1 MGNKQQARTAGKSG
15 YIQRLLIVMVTLVLL
30 VIISAGML
38 ILRNYVQRMNEK
50 ATTTSALASSSPVPK
65 PIFEDTF
72 ANNKKGWY
80 VGQSAGYAR
89 LITNNGLMLTDTNH
103 TIMVESL
110 PISQQF
116 EDVTITTTFT
126 FVSGG
131 KQDSVG
137 LYVRGDSNLDHDY
150 RIEIFGDNT
159 YAISKE
165 SIDAR
170 NGQEIT
176 FLVPPTTTPLL
187 NPRGQANTLTLTM
200 DVSTLT
206 LSINGKVASQI
217 TDTEYTTGQ
226 VALFVSNDPTSN
238 GVVGLFSS
246 ISITPIIDSKHSPQ

>member
-1 MGNKQQARTAGKSG
+1 MGNEQQAHAANKRGHA
-15 YIQRLLIVMVTLVLL
+15 QRLLIVIVTLALL
-30 VIISAGML
+30 AIISGGML
-38 ILRNYVQRMNEK
+38 ILRSYVQRINER
-50 ATTTSALASSSPVPK
+50 ATTTSAIASSSLTPQ

-89 LITNNGLMLTDTNH
+89 LLTANGLMLTDTNH

-116 EDVTITTTFT
+116 KNVTVTTTVT

-150 RIEIFGDNT
+150 RIEIFGNNT

-165 SIDAR
+165 SIDDR

-187 NPRGQANTLTLTM
+187 KPLGQANTLALTM
-200 DVSTLT
+200 NGSTLT
-206 LSINGKVASQI
+206 LSINGKVASQVV
-217 TDTEYTTGQ
+217 DTEYTTGQ
-226 VALFVSNDPTSN
+226 IALFVSNDPAST

-246 ISITPIIDSKHSPQ
+246 ISILPVPDSRNTTN

>member
-1 MGNKQQARTAGKSG
+1 MGNEQQTHTTSKRSHA
-15 YIQRLLIVMVTLVLL
+15 QRLLIVIVTLVLL
-30 VIISAGML
+30 VIVSGGML
-38 ILRNYVQRMNEK
+38 ILRSYVQRINER
-50 ATTTSALASSSPVPK
+50 ASATSAIASSSLTPQ

-72 ANNKKGWY
+72 ANNNNGWY
-80 VGQSAGYAR
+80 VGQSVGYSR

-110 PISQQF
+110 PLSQQF
-116 EDVTITTTFT
+116 ANVTVTTTVT

-137 LYVRGDSNLDHDY
+137 FYVRGDSNLDHDY
-150 RIEIFGDNT
+150 RIEIFGNNT

-165 SIDAR
+165 SIDDR

-187 NPRGQANTLTLTM
+187 KPLGQANTLALTM
-200 DVSTLT
+200 NGPALT
-206 LSINGKVASQI
+206 LAINGKVASQI

-226 VALFVSNDPTSN
+226 IALFVSNDPRSN

-246 ISITPIIDSKHSPQ
+246 ISIMSVADSKNSIG